1 MHCYFKGP
9 YREGSSRVKD
19 VHLPGVCL
27 VHTRQVLKAQRRSV
41 AQQLQTLRVA
51 RGYLIKL
58 DGKRANQPPSQLKR
72 VCSAVLYRLR

>member
-1 MHCYFKGP
+1 MHCYFNGP
-9 YREGSSRVKD
+9 DGEGLSRVKD

-41 AQQLQTLRVA
+41 TQQLQTLRVA

-58 DGKRANQPPSQLKR
+58 DGERANQPPSQFR
-72 VCSAVLYRLR
+72 ESVLLSYID